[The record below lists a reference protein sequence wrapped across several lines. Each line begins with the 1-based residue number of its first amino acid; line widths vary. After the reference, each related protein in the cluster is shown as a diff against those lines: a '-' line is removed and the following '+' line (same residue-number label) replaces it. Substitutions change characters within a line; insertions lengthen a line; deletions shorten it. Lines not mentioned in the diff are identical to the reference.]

1 MPTAPMPRP
10 SAALLA
16 SLLLASPLARADNA
30 VLSLAEGQ
38 VVTLQFARPVAQLS
52 LGDLGVIQVKA
63 SGSRVEVTGT
73 RGGRTQLGVQF
84 EGGDSVGYDVQVAGA
99 RRSAAAVAQG
109 DPNQIDLRVGEQR
122 RIPAPNAAQLM
133 LEENGVARA
142 SAERGAVVVTGV
154 SPGVSSLIVVDGSG
168 GRTAYPIRVR

>member
-1 MPTAPMPRP
+1 MPRP
-10 SAALLA
+10 FAALLA
-16 SLLLASPLARADNA
+16 FLLLAAPPARADDA
-30 VLSLAEGQ
+30 LLSLAEGQ

-63 SGSRVEVTGT
+63 SGSRVEVTGK

-99 RRSAAAVAQG
+99 RRSTVAAQG
-109 DPNQIDLRVGEQR
+109 DPNPIDLRVGEQR

-154 SPGVSSLIVVDGSG
+154 SPGASSLIVVDGSG
-168 GRTAYPIRVR
+168 GRTTYPIRVR